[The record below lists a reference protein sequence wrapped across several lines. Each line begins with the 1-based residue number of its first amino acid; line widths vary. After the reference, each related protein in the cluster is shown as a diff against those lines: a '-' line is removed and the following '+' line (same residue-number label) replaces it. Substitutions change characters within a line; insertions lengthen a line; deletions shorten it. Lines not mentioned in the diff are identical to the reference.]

1 LLPLCSFDF
10 GCYPKVEP
18 ELEPIK
24 QPSDGKQGKIQGIGR
39 KKGKGRGYNPRLK
52 DNKWEIKDE
61 ELNAELK
68 SGAVLLAYS
77 PNDPTEPT
85 V

>member
-1 LLPLCSFDF
+1 L
-10 GCYPKVEP
+10 
-18 ELEPIK
+18 
-24 QPSDGKQGKIQGIGR
+24 R

-52 DNKWEIKDE
+52 GNKWEIKDE

-77 PNDPTEPT
+77 SNDPTEPT
-85 V
+85 VDTSISVDGDSNVFADSDPIPGLDVKLGQNK